1 MGWALEARRSSSS
14 STRSRL
20 LLVKALFDFVV
31 VPGGQQTSL
40 VVELSTEFSVAD
52 KSSHY

>member
-1 MGWALEARRSSSS
+1 MEWALEAQRSSSS

-31 VPGGQQTSL
+31 VPGGQQASL
-40 VVELSTEFSVAD
+40 EEVSTRIQRC
-52 KSSHY
+52 